1 MTSATTPPFVHR
13 RAALRAGVLPLLA
26 CAALPA
32 MANTA
37 LRPLSYLHFLRPA
50 PPASSAA
57 SPLSVPQS
65 APPSGQSVHLYP
77 PHETRRLEPVEPA
90 RSRVQPAPQDQKP
103 LAPGKPGASL
113 GRPPAAFERTAARH
127 GISAWLMYGIAL
139 QESQLTIGRTA
150 LPYPWTLNVGGRP
163 ERHRDA
169 QAARAAL
176 RRYLRAGLTNVD
188 CGPMQVNWRWH
199 QDRLQ
204 TVERALDPYINLDVG
219 AQLLAD
225 LRRTHGDWRLAIQ
238 LYHAGNL
245 NTAERRGRAQRY
257 LASVERRL
265 QRHGH
270 TLAAA
275 IAEQSDGPGARRV

>member
-1 MTSATTPPFVHR
+1 
-13 RAALRAGVLPLLA
+13 
-26 CAALPA
+26 
-32 MANTA
+32 
-37 LRPLSYLHFLRPA
+37 
-50 PPASSAA
+50 
-57 SPLSVPQS
+57 
-65 APPSGQSVHLYP
+65 
-77 PHETRRLEPVEPA
+77 
-90 RSRVQPAPQDQKP
+90 
-103 LAPGKPGASL
+103 
-113 GRPPAAFERTAARH
+113 
-127 GISAWLMYGIAL
+127 MYGIAL

-169 QAARAAL
+169 EAARAAL

-199 QDRLQ
+199 QERLQ

-225 LRRTHGDWRLAIQ
+225 LHRTHGDWRLAIQ
-238 LYHAGNL
+238 LYHAGSL
-245 NTAERRGRAQRY
+245 NTDERRGRAQRY

-275 IAEQSDGPGARRV
+275 IAEESDGPGARHV

>member
-1 MTSATTPPFVHR
+1 
-13 RAALRAGVLPLLA
+13 
-26 CAALPA
+26 
-32 MANTA
+32 
-37 LRPLSYLHFLRPA
+37 
-50 PPASSAA
+50 
-57 SPLSVPQS
+57 
-65 APPSGQSVHLYP
+65 
-77 PHETRRLEPVEPA
+77 
-90 RSRVQPAPQDQKP
+90 
-103 LAPGKPGASL
+103 
-113 GRPPAAFERTAARH
+113 
-127 GISAWLMYGIAL
+127 MYGIAL

-150 LPYPWTLNVGGRP
+150 LPYPWTLNVDGRP
-163 ERHRDA
+163 ERHRDE

-188 CGPMQVNWRWH
+188 CGPMQLNWRWH

-225 LRRTHGDWRLAIQ
+225 LRRTHGDWRVAIQ
-238 LYHAGNL
+238 LYHAGSL
-245 NTAERRGRAQRY
+245 TTAERRGRAQRY

-275 IAEQSDGPGARRV
+275 IAWQPDGTGARRV

>member
-1 MTSATTPPFVHR
+1 MMSGTTLARVLDR
-13 RAALRAGVLPLLA
+13 RAALRAGVLPLLTGA
-26 CAALPA
+26 VW
-32 MANTA
+32 
-37 LRPLSYLHFLRPA
+37 
-50 PPASSAA
+50 PASAGS
-57 SPLSVPQS
+57 LTVPTK
-65 APPSGQSVHLYP
+65 GQSVHLYP
-77 PHETRRLEPVEPA
+77 PHETRRLDAAATMQHAVTSALRDQGPRAPV
-90 RSRVQPAPQDQKP
+90 R
-103 LAPGKPGASL
+103 PGAAL
-113 GRPPAAFERTAARH
+113 RRPPAAFEQTAARY
-127 GISAWLMYGIAL
+127 GIPAWLMYGVAL

-163 ERHRDA
+163 ERHRDE

-188 CGPMQVNWRWH
+188 CGPMQLNWRWH
-199 QDRLQ
+199 RDRLQ

-238 LYHAGNL
+238 LYHAGSL
-245 NTAERRGRAQRY
+245 TTAERLGRAQRY

-270 TLAAA
+270 TLADA
-275 IAEQSDGPGARRV
+275 IAWQPDGAGARRV